1 MLTKP
6 EIYADKNEFKKAE
19 SSYKEALSK
28 LEAANR
34 EYEKVFE
41 KIIALDE
48 QLLA

>member
-1 MLTKP
+1 MQSPAIHAK
-6 EIYADKNEFKKAE
+6 YRSKRAVN
-19 SSYKEALSK
+19 K
-28 LEAANR
+28 LEVANK